1 MDEAAD
7 SHETV
12 RPQGQLQRL
21 SKFLA
26 LLLRHRPAKF
36 PLKLDEQGY
45 ASLDEVMAILHGLPN
60 FRWANRAD
68 VAAVVN
74 TAGRRRYEI
83 VGDRIRALYGHSAL
97 RPTYEPVV
105 PPAVLYHGTAP
116 EAAVLIRREG
126 LHPMDRGYV
135 HLSATPELARSTGLR
150 HTASPVILRIRAA
163 EAHAAG
169 IPFYHPIPEIY
180 LSEAIP
186 PEFIETPGEV

>member
-1 MDEAAD
+1 MDATDSREA
-7 SHETV
+7 V
-12 RPQGQLQRL
+12 RRQGRLQRL

-26 LLLRHRPAKF
+26 LLLRHRPDKF
-36 PLKLDEQGY
+36 PLKLDEQGF
-45 ASLDEVMAILHGLPN
+45 ASLDEVMSILHGLPN
-60 FRWANRAD
+60 FRWANRAEVD
-68 VAAVVN
+68 AVVHA
-74 TAGRRRYEI
+74 AGRRRYEV

-97 RPTYEPVV
+97 RPTYEPAV
-105 PPAVLYHGTAP
+105 PPAVLYHGTAA
-116 EAAVLIRREG
+116 EAAALISREG

-180 LSEAIP
+180 LSETIP
-186 PEFIETPGEV
+186 PEFIEEQSEA